1 MHLGLRTLT
10 IGGLAAVALA
20 ASIAGADAKI
30 YKLTAGSSH
39 PPVVPWVGTIKNHV
53 VPQSNIRLKA
63 MGSPHSIQWTEAY
76 AGALYNFKNTLEGVE
91 DGLADLGWVGTLW
104 EPVKMPLANV
114 SYYAPFAEGDVMKL
128 ISIAQEMQALPAVKA
143 EWAKHNQV
151 ILGPMVADTYHLVSK
166 FPITSISQL
175 RGKKVL
181 APGPTAN
188 WLKGLG
194 ATPVNVGLPIYY
206 NSLKTGV
213 ADIGI
218 IITMGMLPFKLHEV
232 APYIV
237 KVDMGGCICGAMT
250 MNKDSW
256 DKLPLHMKA
265 VFLDLGRDYSRIQT
279 GIVAA
284 KSSLFLKIMAK
295 QGATISEFP
304 AAERKKWVNTLP
316 DIAGDWA
323 KANGAAGTQVL
334 KAFMDGVRERG
345 GKPARAWDKG
355 L

>member
-10 IGGLAAVALA
+10 IGGLAAAALA
-20 ASIAGADAKI
+20 VSIAGADAKI

-39 PPVVPWVGTIKNHV
+39 PPVVPWVETITKHV
-53 VPQSNIRLKA
+53 VPQSNVRLKA
-63 MGSPHSIQWTEAY
+63 MGSPNSIQWTEAY
-76 AGALYNFKNTLEGVE
+76 AGALYNFKNTLEGIE

-128 ISIAQEMQALPAVKA
+128 LSIAQEMQSLPAVKA
-143 EWAKHNQV
+143 EWDRRNQ
-151 ILGPMVADTYHLVSK
+151 INLGPMVADTYHLVSK

-237 KVDMGGCICGAMT
+237 KVDMGGCICGGMT
-250 MNKDSW
+250 INKDSW
-256 DKLPLHMKA
+256 NKLPLHMKA
-265 VFLDLGRDYSRIQT
+265 VFQDLGRDYSRIQT
-279 GIVAA
+279 ATVAK
-284 KSSLFLKIMAK
+284 KSNLFLKIMAK
-295 QGATISEFP
+295 QAATIMEFP
-304 AAERKKWVNTLP
+304 AAERKKWVNALP

-323 KANGAAGTQVL
+323 KANGAAGQQVL
-334 KAFMDGVRERG
+334 KVFMDGVRKRG
-345 GKPARAWDKG
+345 GKPARDWDKG
-355 L
+355 M